1 MVKTPRTRHSSTGRE
16 PMTIELGP
24 DDVSRVETGENAAAT
39 QPEETA
45 ESLKEDIGASE
56 TTESAANA
64 GAAESA
70 GEPTPA
76 PADEATPSEA
86 ASISDASSPET
97 TPAHSPL
104 HEDTGPAEPEPARRE
119 PPRGF
124 QSSTRSESY
133 VAPPPPPPR
142 PSRASAL
149 TAGLAGGI
157 VALLAGWGLQ
167 YAGVLG
173 SPASSSGPA
182 APSLPAAVETDIA
195 NLKAEIEALKSGAG
209 APVDISGVTSE
220 VSSLSQAL
228 DQVKTD
234 LAALKQSVESG
245 GAGEG
250 AGVAALNTKI
260 AEIESRIAAIGPGP
274 DGPTPQDIA
283 ALNEKIAG
291 VEALAKSATDAGSTV
306 DSRLGA
312 LEQSVSSLSTKV
324 DAQAGQPKIALA
336 IATSALKAAIERGSP
351 FQPELETLAALAP
364 QAPGLGELRAYAEKG
379 VTTRADIVAETD
391 SAAKAMIAAASPPP
405 ANAGLF
411 ERLLSSAESLVTVR
425 PIGAVEGPGVP
436 ETVARMEVALQAGD
450 LAKAIAEFE
459 TLPEAAKAAGAP
471 FAEKIRARLAA
482 EQLAD
487 QAIAAAMQAA

>member
-24 DDVSRVETGENAAAT
+24 DDVSRVETEENVASSP
-39 QPEETA
+39 QPEETVEA
-45 ESLKEDIGASE
+45 MKEDVGAS
-56 TTESAANA
+56 TT
-64 GAAESA
+64 AAESA
-70 GEPTPA
+70 ADAGESTTDAASAPT
-76 PADEATPSEA
+76 SEA
-86 ASISDASSPET
+86 EQSAAPESDNALREE
-97 TPAHSPL
+97 AK
-104 HEDTGPAEPEPARRE
+104 PAEPEPTRSE
-119 PPRGF
+119 PPRGY
-124 QSSTRSESY
+124 QSSSAKPDPY
-133 VAPPPPPPR
+133 VAPPPP
-142 PSRASAL
+142 RATRRSAL

-173 SPASSSGPA
+173 SPASSGGPA
-182 APSLPAAVETDIA
+182 APSVPAAVETDIA

-209 APVDISGVTSE
+209 APADISGVTRQ
-220 VSSLSQAL
+220 VDGLSQAL
-228 DQVKTD
+228 DQVKAD
-234 LAALKQSVESG
+234 LAALKQTVESG

-274 DGPTPQDIA
+274 DGPTQQDIA
-283 ALNEKIAG
+283 ALTEKIAG
-291 VEALAKSATDAGSTV
+291 VEALAKSATDAGSAV
-306 DSRLGA
+306 DGRLGA

-364 QAPGLGELRAYAEKG
+364 QAPGLVELRAYAEKG
-379 VTTRADIVAETD
+379 VSTRADIVAETD
-391 SAAKAMIAAASPPP
+391 AAAKAMIAAASPPP
-405 ANAGLF
+405 ANAGFF

-450 LAKAIAEFE
+450 LAKAMTEFD
-459 TLPEAAKAAGAP
+459 TLPEAAKNAGAP